1 MVFSKVILTTVMMRN
16 VIRPISLKG
25 LSQAQLEELSFN
37 SSSHN
42 LKGTF
47 DLKISFRGFRVKM
60 AMSREIPINVDP
72 EFRWRSVMRT
82 KVGQGKPRGP
92 RIGTRSYSL
101 PSEPSI
107 FLETLNPKE
116 REGDDVEGNSAEIS
130 RQGLNEREM
139 SENDKFSGNV
149 LTLSTDLLKEQ
160 GYNGDTTDEQ
170 LNKSEEREQ
179 RRHFFQE
186 NPVVGDLVRVFEEHY
201 TSSVPSRPIK
211 LGRRNTYGPESS
223 GESHL
228 APTRRTLNASG
239 ITDRNDTSFDIPIY
253 VESDGRKDGTLEI
266 EGSHFCE
273 SHSLKETGSHQEPQP
288 SEQFSDCESELVEP
302 KSSYDEEI
310 HVSIERDNGGVQ
322 ERINEEINDKREE
335 YQAHLHPEESNIVQG
350 QRTIEDQPEPFEI
363 PHLPPRASETGQQE
377 SEKKLLQI
385 GGILKKADDLAREVD
400 AFSESIKT
408 KEYLIL
414 EEVLTRCLIELDA
427 VEANQDENVRVERKK
442 GVQILQQLL
451 AQLEEKIEPD
461 TIESKAGRD
470 DTTES

>member
-1 MVFSKVILTTVMMRN
+1 
-16 VIRPISLKG
+16 
-25 LSQAQLEELSFN
+25 
-37 SSSHN
+37 
-42 LKGTF
+42 
-47 DLKISFRGFRVKM
+47 M
-60 AMSREIPINVDP
+60 AASREIPIKVDP

-82 KVGQGKPRGP
+82 NEEQGKPRGT
-92 RIGTRSYSL
+92 RVGTRSYSL
-101 PSEPSI
+101 PCEPSI
-107 FLETLNPKE
+107 FLETLYPKE
-116 REGDDVEGNSAEIS
+116 READDAEGNSAEIS
-130 RQGLNEREM
+130 RQGLNEREK
-139 SENDKFSGNV
+139 SENDKISGKF

-160 GYNGDTTDEQ
+160 GYNGDTMTDEQ

-239 ITDRNDTSFDIPIY
+239 ITDRNETSFDIPIY

-273 SHSLKETGSHQEPQP
+273 SHSLKETGSREEPQP

-310 HVSIERDNGGVQ
+310 HVSIDRDNGGVQ

-350 QRTIEDQPEPFEI
+350 QRTIEDQPEPFQI
-363 PHLPPRASETGQQE
+363 PHLPPKASGTGQQE

-470 DTTES
+470 ENTES

>member
-1 MVFSKVILTTVMMRN
+1 
-16 VIRPISLKG
+16 
-25 LSQAQLEELSFN
+25 
-37 SSSHN
+37 
-42 LKGTF
+42 
-47 DLKISFRGFRVKM
+47 M
-60 AMSREIPINVDP
+60 ATSREIPINVDP
-72 EFRWRSVMRT
+72 EFRCRSVMRT
-82 KVGQGKPRGP
+82 KEEQGKPRGT

-101 PSEPSI
+101 PCEPSI

-116 REGDDVEGNSAEIS
+116 REGDDAEGNSAEIS
-130 RQGLNEREM
+130 RQGLNEREK
-139 SENDKFSGNV
+139 SENDQISGKF

-160 GYNGDTTDEQ
+160 GYNGNTTDEQ
-170 LNKSEEREQ
+170 FNKSEEREQ

-239 ITDRNDTSFDIPIY
+239 ITDRNETCFDIPIY

-273 SHSLKETGSHQEPQP
+273 SHSEKETDSHEEPQP
-288 SEQFSDCESELVEP
+288 SGQFSDCESELVEP

-310 HVSIERDNGGVQ
+310 HVSIERDNRGVQ

-335 YQAHLHPEESNIVQG
+335 YQGHLHPEESNIVQG
-350 QRTIEDQPEPFEI
+350 QRTIEDQPEPFQI
-363 PHLPPRASETGQQE
+363 PHLPPKASETGQQE

-461 TIESKAGRD
+461 TVEIKAGRD
-470 DTTES
+470 DNTES

>member
-1 MVFSKVILTTVMMRN
+1 
-16 VIRPISLKG
+16 
-25 LSQAQLEELSFN
+25 
-37 SSSHN
+37 
-42 LKGTF
+42 
-47 DLKISFRGFRVKM
+47 M
-60 AMSREIPINVDP
+60 ATSREIPINVDP
-72 EFRWRSVMRT
+72 EFRWRRVMRT
-82 KVGQGKPRGP
+82 KEEQGKPRGT
-92 RIGTRSYSL
+92 RVGTRVGTRSYSL
-101 PSEPSI
+101 PCEPSI
-107 FLETLNPKE
+107 FLETLYPKE
-116 REGDDVEGNSAEIS
+116 REGDNAEGDSAEIS
-130 RQGLNEREM
+130 RKGLNEREKI
-139 SENDKFSGNV
+139 ENDKISGKF

-160 GYNGDTTDEQ
+160 GYNGDTTDEH

-179 RRHFFQE
+179 RRHFFEE

-239 ITDRNDTSFDIPIY
+239 ITDRNETSFDIPIY

-266 EGSHFCE
+266 GGSHFCE
-273 SHSLKETGSHQEPQP
+273 SHSLKETGSHEEPQP

-310 HVSIERDNGGVQ
+310 HVSIERDNRGVQ

-335 YQAHLHPEESNIVQG
+335 YQAHLHPKESNIVQG
-350 QRTIEDQPEPFEI
+350 QRTIEDQPEPFQI
-363 PHLPPRASETGQQE
+363 PHLPPKASETGQQE

-451 AQLEEKIEPD
+451 AQLEEKIESG

-470 DTTES
+470 DNTES